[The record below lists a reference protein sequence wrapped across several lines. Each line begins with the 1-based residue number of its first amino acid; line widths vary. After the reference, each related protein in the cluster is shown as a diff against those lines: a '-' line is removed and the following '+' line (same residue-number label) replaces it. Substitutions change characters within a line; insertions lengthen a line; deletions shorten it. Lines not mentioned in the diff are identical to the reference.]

1 MYAEPD
7 IEDYGKLLHQFRSR
21 RGLSVTDVSKT
32 EWCDKQMEFSL
43 SFKEFKNDET
53 KPGEEWCSQRKIDL
67 DISFRGGRRK
77 NEAIKAGIDRH
88 VQLQREVLSPVKV
101 KSLEEVMAAKLV
113 NLINGMNQL
122 HTEGLTR
129 ELPIVSFDFAQGI
142 WMVGKIDEVRMPK
155 AENYHNPILVEIKT
169 CFQDAVPSEPQK
181 SDGRIQLM
189 CYKYLWD
196 SLVAH
201 ANHDFPSKQFFDY

>member
-113 NLINGMNQL
+113 NFINGVNRL
-122 HTEGLTR
+122 RTDGLTR

-142 WMVGKIDEVRMPK
+142 WCSLITSISIHVQFITLKMS
-155 AENYHNPILVEIKT
+155 N
-169 CFQDAVPSEPQK
+169 K
-181 SDGRIQLM
+181 SKVTM
-189 CYKYLWD
+189 CGH
-196 SLVAH
+196 SI
-201 ANHDFPSKQFFDY
+201 